1 MSIQA
6 ITNPPPALLPA
17 VNPDARDST
26 REQQDGSRN
35 RARSGSPI
43 TITRVDKQ
51 DYPDGYVV
59 ITTTYENKTSATK
72 SAPKAAPP
80 PLVASTFDPR
90 NGGQLSTLLAAQE
103 SGPSVSLAGVNAYR
117 R

>member
-6 ITNPPPALLPA
+6 IATPPALLPA
-17 VNPDARDST
+17 VHPDARDPT
-26 REQQDGSRN
+26 QDDAPRS
-35 RARSGSPI
+35 RARPGSPI

-59 ITTTYENKTSATK
+59 ITTTYANKTSASKTAPVAK
-72 SAPKAAPP
+72 SAPA
-80 PLVASTFDPR
+80 PLVATTFDPK

-103 SGPSVSLAGVNAYR
+103 GGGGVAVAGANPYR

>member
-6 ITNPPPALLPA
+6 ITTPPALLPA
-17 VNPDARDST
+17 VHADERDPT
-26 REQQDGSRN
+26 QQQDDAGRD
-35 RARSGSPI
+35 RARPGSPI

-51 DYPDGYVV
+51 SYPDGYVV
-59 ITTTYENKTSATK
+59 ITTTYANETSATK
-72 SAPKAAPP
+72 TAPVQAPP
-80 PLVASTFDPR
+80 PRVASTFDPK

-103 SGPSVSLAGVNAYR
+103 GGARVAVVGVNPYR

>member
-6 ITNPPPALLPA
+6 ITNPPALLPA
-17 VNPDARDST
+17 VHPDARDPT
-26 REQQDGSRN
+26 QQQDDAARN
-35 RARSGSPI
+35 RARPGSPI
-43 TITRVDKQ
+43 TITRIDKQ

-59 ITTTYENKTSATK
+59 ITTTYANETSASKT
-72 SAPKAAPP
+72 APKAAPP
-80 PLVASTFDPR
+80 PLVASPFDPN

-103 SGPSVSLAGVNAYR
+103 GGRAVAVAGANPYR

>member
-6 ITNPPPALLPA
+6 ITSPPPALLPA
-17 VNPDARDST
+17 VNPDQRDAA
-26 REQQDGSRN
+26 QQQQQN
-35 RARSGSPI
+35 AARSKRDGSPI

-59 ITTTYENKTSATK
+59 ITTTYANKTSAEK
-72 SAPKAAPP
+72 SVPRQAPP
-80 PLVASTFDPR
+80 TLIASTFDPK
-90 NGGQLSTLLAAQE
+90 NGGQLSTLLSAQE
-103 SGPSVSLAGVNAYR
+103 SGRAVAPTAIAAYR